1 MHVGVSISPDE
12 RSKGLGTS
20 IKGSTNSSSR
30 LEALEAK
37 VNQLLD
43 VGGSSAQREESIS
56 PEASSSRKQSTSNV
70 HQSIEIQVSQSPA
83 SGESYSSRY
92 RQLSERSPE
101 PDPLNTGLVSSET
114 ATHLIEIYR
123 TSLAPH
129 FPFVVLS
136 PSASIDELRIES
148 PCLFLSILTAA
159 AFNDLALQR
168 SLGEMTRRTFGARSI
183 LGGETSFDLL
193 QGILVSTLR

>member
-1 MHVGVSISPDE
+1 MSPNE
-12 RSKGLGTS
+12 RSKELRLSVMTGADR
-20 IKGSTNSSSR
+20 SSR

-43 VGGSSAQREESIS
+43 VGGSSAQTEQSTS
-56 PEASSSRKQSTSNV
+56 PEPSSLRKQSFANV
-70 HQSIEIQVSQSPA
+70 HQSIEIPVSQSPA

-129 FPFVVLS
+129 FPFVILS
-136 PSASIDELRIES
+136 SSVSIDELRIES
-148 PCLFLSILTAA
+148 PCLFLSILTVA
-159 AFNDLALQR
+159 AFNDLPLQR

-193 QGILVSTLR
+193 QGILVYIAW